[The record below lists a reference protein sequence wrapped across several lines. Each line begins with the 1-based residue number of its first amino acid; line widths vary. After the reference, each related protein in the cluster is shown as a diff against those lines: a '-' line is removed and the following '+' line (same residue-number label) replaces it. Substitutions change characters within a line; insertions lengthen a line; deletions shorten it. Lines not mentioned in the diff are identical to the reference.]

1 MDWQQ
6 PVSLA
11 VVAIT
16 GFLFVRYEIR
26 SRRKSRARACGSDCG
41 CRSEEGWKMEDG
53 KLRIEN
59 EGEEAY

>member
-16 GFLFVRYEIR
+16 GFLFVRFEIR
-26 SRRKSRARACGSDCG
+26 SRRKSRSRACAPIAGVK
-41 CRSEEGWKMEDG
+41 EK
-53 KLRIEN
+53 N
-59 EGEEAY
+59 